1 MNPEKDN
8 QKVKDLVSFIMEE
21 CEKRDLSME
30 EAKHVPFMLGSKI
43 SERISEMKKT
53 VKFTVGEGGYSDEPR
68 EQSKL

>member
-30 EAKHVPFMLGSKI
+30 EARLLPIRLS
-43 SERISEMKKT
+43 SEMTERLASMKKT
-53 VKFTVGEGGYSDEPR
+53 IKFSIKGS
-68 EQSKL
+68 